1 VGIGRATGK
10 VDWVEAA
17 VLGTA
22 LLAGSTLLDQPA
34 YDWAVKHAD
43 SKWMTRT
50 VKLGDALPIAAMG
63 LSAVFA
69 FDESRPRL
77 SDAGTAALEAG
88 VAALAAS
95 EVLKYGLG
103 RARPTAAE
111 GRGSFEPGST
121 DDAHHSMPSNHV
133 AVMWAAVTP
142 YAKEFDAPWLYGVA
156 GITNLARVGS
166 GKHWF
171 SDTVAGSL
179 LGCAFGSLAW
189 EARRDSRQGKNAAK
203 LGVGVD
209 RVTVAWDW

>member
-1 VGIGRATGK
+1 
-10 VDWVEAA
+10 
-17 VLGTA
+17 
-22 LLAGSTLLDQPA
+22 
-34 YDWAVKHAD
+34 
-43 SKWMTRT
+43 
-50 VKLGDALPIAAMG
+50 
-63 LSAVFA
+63 
-69 FDESRPRL
+69 
-77 SDAGTAALEAG
+77 

-103 RARPTAAE
+103 RARPTAGE

-179 LGCAFGSLAW
+179 LGYAFGSLAW